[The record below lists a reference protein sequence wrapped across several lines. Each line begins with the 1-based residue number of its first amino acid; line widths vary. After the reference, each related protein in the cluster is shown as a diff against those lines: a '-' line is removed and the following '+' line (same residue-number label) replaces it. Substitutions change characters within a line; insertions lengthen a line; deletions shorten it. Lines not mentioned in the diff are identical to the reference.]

1 VTDDVPAPA
10 PWPDRPVPPAEAAP
24 PASEA
29 PAPEAQVT
37 APEMPTPEIP
47 ALEPEQAAS
56 DQAAAQP
63 AASTNGRHT
72 KAKPQE
78 HHRSF
83 LRELPVLVVIAF
95 VLALL
100 IKHFLVQ
107 AFYIPSGSMEQTL
120 LVKDRVLVN
129 KVPYHYRDPHRG
141 EIVVFNGLDNFDE
154 GVTFAK
160 PTNPVAKALRAL
172 SGTIGLGT
180 PDEKDYI
187 KRVIGVPGDRVM
199 CCDASGSVVVTP
211 KGGQPRSL
219 DEPYIYQNDTTDY
232 RYFCQAGIGKQLCP
246 VGATGVLVPAGRLWV
261 MGDHRGNSSDSR
273 YHISDAHHGTVPE
286 NKVVGRA
293 FAVVYPFGRFGILH
307 VPKTFQNIALPA
319 APLVGGLAG
328 ALPLVALRR
337 RYRSR

>member
-1 VTDDVPAPA
+1 VTDDVPGPA
-10 PWPDRPVPPAEAAP
+10 PWLDRPVPPTETVPA
-24 PASEA
+24 ASEA
-29 PAPEAQVT
+29 P
-37 APEMPTPEIP
+37 
-47 ALEPEQAAS
+47 EQASS
-56 DQAAAQP
+56 DEPPPQQI
-63 AASTNGRHT
+63 ASTKGRHE
-72 KAKPQE
+72 KAKPHE

-83 LRELPVLVVIAF
+83 LRELPVLVIIAF

-160 PTNPVAKALRAL
+160 PTNPIAKALRAL

-211 KGGQPRSL
+211 KGGQPKAI

-232 RYFCQAGIGKQLCP
+232 RYFCDAGIGKQLCP
-246 VGATGVLVPAGRLWV
+246 PGATGVLVPEGRLWV

-273 YHISDAHHGTVPE
+273 YHISDAHRGTVPE
-286 NKVVGRA
+286 DKVVGRA

-307 VPKTFQNIALPA
+307 VPKTFQDIALPA
-319 APLVGGLAG
+319 APLVGGFAG